1 MASNRKPDI
10 DDIFRSK
17 LENYPS
23 EVPTSLWGKISAEL
37 DQEVTLNHQT
47 PRFGRVISLSWVIR
61 IAAGLLLFGFI
72 IWNFQGEEKIYLTAE
87 NKKVDDLAPKTPQD
101 LSKTE
106 SDGFIEQNSQEVL
119 GLEADS
125 DQSSTADGQDRNER
139 RLAYNQMGSNVNE
152 TGTVHTVVEPGMQAV
167 ESTSMAVQN
176 ELADQEMVITE
187 APDRVAVLADELEVG
202 KSMNAEVIVANV
214 EGENVVIKPVF
225 EEFTESQELK
235 NHSERSETSD
245 QSPIRDRPKVLSGVL
260 NFVASNLQ
268 VGGNQVVQFNE
279 TDQGILLVDVK
290 GVFDR

>member
-1 MASNRKPDI
+1 MASNRKQDI
-10 DDIFRSK
+10 EDIFKSK
-17 LENYPS
+17 LKNYPS

-37 DQEVTLNHQT
+37 DQEVTSNHQT
-47 PRFGRVISLSWVIR
+47 PRFGRVISLSWMIR

-72 IWNFQGEEKIYLTAE
+72 IWNFQGDEKIYLTAE
-87 NKKVDDLAPKTPQD
+87 NNTADDLAPKTPQN
-101 LSKTE
+101 LPKTE
-106 SDGFIEQNSQEVL
+106 SDGFIELKGQEVL
-119 GLEADS
+119 DLEADS
-125 DQSSTADGQDRNER
+125 DQLSTADGQDRNER

-152 TGTVHTVVEPGMQAV
+152 LGTVSTLVERGMQTV
-167 ESTSMAVQN
+167 ESTSMAAQN
-176 ELADQEMVITE
+176 ELTDQEMAITE

-202 KSMNAEVIVANV
+202 KSMNAEVIVVNV
-214 EGENVVIKPVF
+214 ETENVVIKPIF

-235 NHSERSETSD
+235 NHSDRNETSD

>member
-10 DDIFRSK
+10 DDIFKSK

-37 DQEVTLNHQT
+37 DQEVTSNHQT

-61 IAAGLLLFGFI
+61 IAAGILLFGFI
-72 IWNFQGEEKIYLTAE
+72 IWNFQDEEKIYLTAE
-87 NKKVDDLAPKTPQD
+87 NNKADDLAPKTPQD

-106 SDGFIEQNSQEVL
+106 SDGFIEQKSQEVL
-119 GLEADS
+119 GLESDS
-125 DQSSTADGQDRNER
+125 DQPSIADGQDRNER

-152 TGTVHTVVEPGMQAV
+152 TGTAHTVVEPGMQAV
-167 ESTSMAVQN
+167 ESTSMAAQN
-176 ELADQEMVITE
+176 ELADQEMAITE
-187 APDRVAVLADELEVG
+187 APDRVAVLADELEVR

-214 EGENVVIKPVF
+214 ESENVVIKPVF

-235 NHSERSETSD
+235 NHSDRGETSD

-268 VGGNQVVQFNE
+268 VGGNQIVQFNE